1 MNCNKNIFTVTVS
14 VESQNVLL
22 NFNQKKMHQHNQQIV
37 VDSEGEGDTP
47 GSVKNIN
54 KRWST

>member
-1 MNCNKNIFTVTVS
+1 MS

-22 NFNQKKMHQHNQQIV
+22 NFNQKTMHQHNQQIV